1 MNCTINTSSSGYV
14 SAQVTNSGEV
24 LLAFCNYPASGSTVI
39 SISEASKLADLLHEI
54 ANPKLEPVQEAA

>member
-24 LLAFCNYPASGSTVI
+24 V

-54 ANPKLEPVQEAA
+54 ANPKLEPVREAA